1 MICAANNGDMI
12 SKEVATGDAHT
23 IACRQRDNQI
33 RGTGNTL
40 APAPLTWTGS

>member
-1 MICAANNGDMI
+1 MICAANNGDML
-12 SKEVATGDAHT
+12 SKGAAAGDTQT

-33 RGTGNTL
+33 RGEGHTP

>member
-1 MICAANNGDMI
+1 MICAVNNGDML
-12 SKEVATGDAHT
+12 SKEAAAGDTHT

-33 RGTGNTL
+33 RGPGHTL